1 MAIRGEFWWVRW
13 RPDGLD
19 WAQRISDEA
28 SPRREGSCSD
38 WDGLPAPEGARL
50 VVCVPPEAVRVHT
63 VSLPTRSRTRFRA
76 ALPYALEDHLLH
88 DPGDYHFVPLPK
100 PRGQTETAVAVVEHD
115 RMAAWLAGTDNGRWR
130 LRSLIPD
137 YLAVN
142 PPEPGVWLLDASESP
157 MLLRLP
163 RGGGGAGLAEGPGT
177 SPPGGLLL
185 ALEGAQAPP
194 QKLRVRVADAD
205 QRGLVGS
212 WQEALA
218 ARGIELEVQEDARP
232 RFAWLARQAPPEAGC
247 SLLTGPYA
255 RGEDPRQWVRRL
267 APAAA
272 MLGIL
277 LFVGAFQWWLEGA
290 RIRAEHRDLRQA
302 INATYRQAFPDA
314 KNLVDPRYQMEQR
327 LERLRQEGGKQKARS
342 GLLPRLARIAPMLT
356 GEGSEPRLQ
365 GLSYD
370 GETLTLNLSV
380 ADYQA
385 LERLERSLT
394 KTGTVS
400 VDTAELRKGRVHSRL
415 RLQGED

>member
-1 MAIRGEFWWVRW
+1 
-13 RPDGLD
+13 
-19 WAQRISDEA
+19 
-28 SPRREGSCSD
+28 
-38 WDGLPAPEGARL
+38 
-50 VVCVPPEAVRVHT
+50 
-63 VSLPTRSRTRFRA
+63 
-76 ALPYALEDHLLH
+76 
-88 DPGDYHFVPLPK
+88 
-100 PRGQTETAVAVVEHD
+100 
-115 RMAAWLAGTDNGRWR
+115 
-130 LRSLIPD
+130 
-137 YLAVN
+137 
-142 PPEPGVWLLDASESP
+142 
-157 MLLRLP
+157 
-163 RGGGGAGLAEGPGT
+163 
-177 SPPGGLLL
+177 
-185 ALEGAQAPP
+185 
-194 QKLRVRVADAD
+194 
-205 QRGLVGS
+205 VGS